1 MFKKFNFSCLEIAGA
16 TIYVAIKYNSNTKI
30 YLSVPKYITAEE
42 NNVIEV
48 WAV

>member
-30 YLSVPKYITAEE
+30 DLRVPKYIAAEE
-42 NNVIEV
+42 NDVVEV
-48 WAV
+48 WAI